1 MALCLVSSLTF
12 SALLEVLCE
21 RAHLMNEAVRGK
33 RNLGML
39 SVIGLKED
47 VVKRLCLEIEETEYE
62 TVNIANY
69 NCLGQYTLAGSIRG
83 ISLARKKLS
92 GMNPRKVVDLPMSGA
107 WHSIFM
113 KPAVVP
119 LELSGF
125 D

>member
-1 MALCLVSSLTF
+1 
-12 SALLEVLCE
+12 
-21 RAHLMNEAVRGK
+21 
-33 RNLGML
+33 ML

-119 LELSGF
+119 FNYLASIELKPPSLPIACNVPERASFRSGKIA
-125 D
+125 